1 MTKVKLKDATRDLLK
16 GAAEMLSN
24 VSSMR
29 KNADDLTQAARKLE
43 AKFLREEEQRKAD
56 EKQAEQQR
64 LISQHTKAY
73 TMPDTDE
80 PAQAPKVETKE
91 ESKPVAPKAE
101 AAKPVVKEEKKPEP
115 VKAEETPVKKTEE
128 AKPVVNEAAKVEEKK
143 PAPAAE
149 GKPAVKEA
157 APAAKQPEAP
167 KPAAQ
172 PVQQPAAQAKSAAP
186 AQPKPAAQPAAQAPQ
201 AAQARPAQPQQQRPA
216 AQQPAQARPA
226 QPAARPAAAQQPN
239 ARPAQGAQPARP
251 AQPGQAPRPANP
263 QGPYGRPAN
272 PQGQYG
278 RPANPQGP
286 YGRPANPQGQQG
298 PYGRPANPQGQQG
311 PYGRPANP
319 QGQQGPYGRP
329 ANPQGQQGPY
339 GRPANPQGPYGRP
352 ANPQSQQGSYG
363 RPANAQGPYGRP
375 ANPQG
380 QFGRPAGA
388 PQGGGAPRPAGGGF
402 GGNRPAGGPGGRPM
416 GGGMRKPAIDMAPP
430 VEKERV
436 SNYDPNKKNYV
447 RQHDPERVAKN
458 RKQLARENFSGYDD
472 EVIRG
477 GRRARATKKP
487 SAQQLMAPIKI
498 EKAFMTAETITV
510 KDLTE
515 RIGKPAGE
523 ILKKLLML
531 GIMSNINSELD
542 FDTASLVC
550 ADFGVE
556 LEMKLDKT
564 AEDELVE
571 ETDFEDAEEDLLPRP
586 PVVTIM
592 GHVDHGKTS
601 LLDYI
606 RNAHVT
612 AGEAGGITQHIGAYT
627 VSLDD
632 RPITFLDTP
641 GHEAFTAMRAR
652 GAQATDIAVLV
663 VAADDGVMPQTVEAI
678 NHAKAA
684 EVPII
689 VAINKM
695 DKPTANPDR
704 VKQDLTAHEL
714 VPEEWGGDTIC
725 VPVSAHT
732 GEGVDDLLEMILL
745 QADMLQ
751 LRANPNRMAKGVII
765 EAKLDKARGPV
776 ATVLL
781 QNGTLHVGDAIVA
794 GMASGRVRA
803 LLNDRGERVQEAGP
817 AMPVEISGFS
827 DVPSAGDDMI
837 AVEDEHLARQVV
849 EERREKQKAARV
861 AASKV
866 SLDNLF
872 SRMDA
877 AKQTTLNIIIKADV
891 QGSVE
896 AVKQALEKLS
906 NDEVRVRVLHSGAG
920 AITEGD
926 ISMAS
931 AFDSIIIGF
940 NIRPDN
946 TIREIA
952 EREGVDIRLYRVIYQ
967 AIEDVQKAM
976 KGLLDPEFKEVM
988 LGTAEVRNTFR
999 ITGAGTVA
1007 GCYIKSGK
1015 VQRNAEVRLI
1025 RDSVVIYEGKL
1036 SSLKRFKDDAKEV
1049 AEGYECGISFDG
1061 YNDIKEGDIIE
1072 CFVMEEIER

>member
-1 MTKVKLKDATRDLLK
+1 MTKVKLKDATKDLLK
-16 GAAEMLSN
+16 GAADMLSS

-29 KNADDLTQAARKLE
+29 KNADDLSQAVKKLE
-43 AKFLREEEQRKAD
+43 AKFLREEEQRRAE
-56 EKQAEQQR
+56 EKQAEQAR
-64 LISQHTKAY
+64 LISQHAKAY

-80 PAQAPKVETKE
+80 AEAAPKVEIKE
-91 ESKPVAPKAE
+91 D
-101 AAKPVVKEEKKPEP
+101 KPVVPKVEAKVAPAPVEEKKPEP
-115 VKAEETPVKKTEE
+115 VKAEVAPVKKTEE
-128 AKPVVNEAAKVEEKK
+128 KPAKVEAPVAPKAETK
-143 PAPAAE
+143 PAQ
-149 GKPAVKEA
+149 KE
-157 APAAKQPEAP
+157 PEAP
-167 KPAAQ
+167 KAEEKKAAEAPKPVQAQPAKPAQPQVQPAKPAAR
-172 PVQQPAAQAKSAAP
+172 PVQQPQ
-186 AQPKPAAQPAAQAPQ
+186 
-201 AAQARPAQPQQQRPA
+201 QARPVAQ
-216 AQQPAQARPA
+216 QQPARPV
-226 QPAARPAAAQQPN
+226 QQGAP
-239 ARPAQGAQPARP
+239 RPAQGAAQPARP
-251 AQPGQAPRPANP
+251 AQQAARPVQQGAPRPAANP

-272 PQGQYG
+272 PQQGQYG
-278 RPANPQGP
+278 RPAN
-286 YGRPANPQGQQG
+286 QQG
-298 PYGRPANPQGQQG
+298 PYGRPANP
-311 PYGRPANP
+311 
-319 QGQQGPYGRP
+319 
-329 ANPQGQQGPY
+329 QQGPY

-352 ANPQSQQGSYG
+352 ANPQ
-363 RPANAQGPYGRP
+363 QGPYGRP

-380 QFGRPAGA
+380 PYGRPANPQQGPYGRPANPQGPYGRPANPQQGQQGQFGRPAGA
-388 PQGGGAPRPAGGGF
+388 PGGAPRPAGGGF
-402 GGNRPAGGPGGRPM
+402 GNRPAGGPGAGRPM
-416 GGGMRKPAIDMAPP
+416 GGGARKPAIDMTPS

-458 RKQLARENFSGYDD
+458 RKQLARENVSGYDD

-477 GRRARATKKP
+477 GRKSRLKKQP

-571 ETDFEDAEEDLLPRP
+571 TDFEDAEEDLLPRP

-627 VSLDD
+627 VELDG

-641 GHEAFTAMRAR
+641 CHEAFTAMRQR
-652 GAQATDIAVLV
+652 GAQATDIAILV

-704 VKQDLTAHEL
+704 VKQDLTAHNM
-714 VPEEWGGDTIC
+714 VPEEWGGDVIC

-732 GEGVDDLLEMILL
+732 GDGVDDLLEMILL

-765 EAKLDKARGPV
+765 EAKLDKARGPL

-827 DVPSAGDDMI
+827 DVPTAGDDMI

-877 AKQTTLNIIIKADV
+877 AKQTTLNVIIKADV

-906 NDEVRVRVLHSGAG
+906 NEEVRVRVLHSGAG

-926 ISMAS
+926 ITLAS
-931 AFDSIIIGF
+931 TFDAIIIGF

-967 AIEDVQKAM
+967 AIEEIQKAM

-988 LGTAEVRNTFR
+988 LGTAEVRNVFR
-999 ITGAGTVA
+999 ITGAGMVA

-1015 VQRNAEVRLI
+1015 VQRNAEVRLV
-1025 RDSVVIYEGKL
+1025 RDSVVVYEGKL

-1049 AEGYECGISFDG
+1049 AEGYECGISFDN
-1061 YNDIKEGDIIE
+1061 YNDIKEGDLIE
-1072 CFVMEEIER
+1072 CFIMEEIER